1 MEQDKYKKI
10 AQQFLGIPYRH
21 GGRDQNGLDCLGL
34 AHFFYKE
41 LGIALP
47 PGDGQPYTDDWYRKD
62 PTRLVRGLLK
72 IGKAVDINTESLEP
86 LDLVFFRIGG
96 AITHA
101 GVMVDRHSFLH
112 VMIGQQVHIT
122 PLNPSW
128 RRRLRGAR
136 RLT

>member
-1 MEQDKYKKI
+1 MEQDKYKRSPSSLQDSI
-10 AQQFLGIPYRH
+10 RH
-21 GGRDQNGLDCLGL
+21 GGRDQNGPTVWVWPIF
-34 AHFFYKE
+34 HKE
-41 LGIALP
+41 LGLP
-47 PGDGQPYTDDWYRKD
+47 CHPAMVNLHRRWYQESD
-62 PTRLVRGLLK
+62 TSVRGLLK